1 MLRTMPSRKTAP
13 PRPTDAELEILK
25 VLWELG
31 PSTVREVHAAIQVMK
46 PSQYTTT
53 LRVMQIM
60 TDKRLLIRDES
71 DRAHVYIP
79 TVDRE
84 IVQRE
89 MVASLIDRVFGG
101 STEGLL
107 VGMLNARPA
116 SKKELA
122 RMRRMLEDHE
132 KGK

>member
-1 MLRTMPSRKTAP
+1 MTSRKTP

-25 VLWELG
+25 VLWKLG
-31 PSTVREVHAAIQVMK
+31 PSTVREVHVASQSIKA
-46 PSQYTTT
+46 SQYTTT

-60 TDKRLLIRDES
+60 TEKRLLLRDES
-71 DRAHVYIP
+71 DRAHVYTP

-89 MVASLIDRVFGG
+89 IVTTLIDRVFGG
-101 STEGLL
+101 SAEGLL
-107 VGMLNARPA
+107 VGILNARPA

-122 RMRRMLEDHE
+122 RMRRMLDEHE
-132 KGK
+132 KGKKQ

>member
-1 MLRTMPSRKTAP
+1 MTSRKTT

-25 VLWELG
+25 VLWKLG
-31 PSTVREVHAAIQVMK
+31 PSTVREVHAASQSTK
-46 PSQYTTT
+46 TSQYTTT

-71 DRAHVYIP
+71 DRAHVYTP
-79 TVDRE
+79 AVDRE

-89 MVASLIDRVFGG
+89 IVVSLIDRVFGG
-101 STEGLL
+101 SAEGLL
-107 VGMLNARPA
+107 VGILKARPA

-122 RMRRMLEDHE
+122 RMRRMLDEHE
-132 KGK
+132 KGKKQ

>member
-1 MLRTMPSRKTAP
+1 MTSRKNP

-25 VLWELG
+25 VLWKLG
-31 PSTVREVHAAIQVMK
+31 PSTVREVHAASQSRK

-60 TDKRLLIRDES
+60 TDKKLLIRNEK
-71 DRAHVYIP
+71 DRAHIYTP
-79 TVDRE
+79 AVDCE

-89 MVASLIDRVFGG
+89 IVASLIDRVFGG
-101 STEGLL
+101 SSESLL

-122 RMRRMLEDHE
+122 RMRQMLDEHE
-132 KGK
+132 KGKKP

>member
-1 MLRTMPSRKTAP
+1 MTSRKPT

-25 VLWELG
+25 VLWRLG
-31 PSTVREVHAAIQVMK
+31 PSTVREVHAASQSVK
-46 PSQYTTT
+46 SSQYTTT

-71 DRAHVYIP
+71 DRAHVYTP
-79 TVDRE
+79 SVERE

-89 MVASLIDRVFGG
+89 IVASLIDRVFGG
-101 STEGLL
+101 SAEGLL
-107 VGMLNARPA
+107 VGMLSARPA

-122 RMRRMLEDHE
+122 RMRRMLEEHE
-132 KGK
+132 KGKKQ

>member
-1 MLRTMPSRKTAP
+1 MTSQKKSSRL
-13 PRPTDAELEILK
+13 TDAELEILK

-31 PSTVREVHAAIQVMK
+31 PSTVREVHAASQSRK

-71 DRAHVYIP
+71 DRAHVYSP
-79 TVDRE
+79 TVERE
-84 IVQRE
+84 NVQRE
-89 MVASLIDRVFGG
+89 MVSSLIDRVFGG
-101 STEGLL
+101 SAESLL
-107 VGMLNARPA
+107 IGALSARPA

-122 RMRRMLEDHE
+122 RMRQMLDEHE
-132 KGK
+132 RGKRKP

>member
-1 MLRTMPSRKTAP
+1 MTARKT

-25 VLWELG
+25 VLWTRG
-31 PSTVREVHAAIQVMK
+31 PSTVREVHAESQSRK

-60 TDKRLLIRDES
+60 TDKGILTRDES
-71 DRAHVYIP
+71 DRAHIYAP
-79 TVDRE
+79 TVERE

-89 MVASLIDRVFGG
+89 MVASLIDRIFGG
-101 STEGLL
+101 SAEGLL
-107 VGMLNARPA
+107 IGALSVRPA

-122 RMRRMLEDHE
+122 RMRQMLDEHE
-132 KGK
+132 KGKRQ

>member
-1 MLRTMPSRKTAP
+1 MTSRKGP

-31 PSTVREVHAAIQVMK
+31 PSTVREVHAASQSRK

-60 TDKRLLIRDES
+60 ADKRLLIRDER
-71 DRAHVYIP
+71 DRAHVYTA
-79 TVDRE
+79 TVNRE
-84 IVQRE
+84 IVQHE
-89 MVASLIDRVFGG
+89 MISSLIDRVFGG
-101 STEGLL
+101 SAENLL
-107 VGMLNARPA
+107 IGILNARPA

-122 RMRRMLEDHE
+122 RMKQMLDEHE
-132 KGK
+132 KGKKQ